1 MGQRAIQAGTAGKSL
16 TERVLWYA
24 VRDRNLYL
32 MLLPAF
38 AIFLIFRYVPI
49 FNGLIIPF
57 VDYDLVGG
65 QWASPW
71 VGFKWFRQF
80 FEDPFF
86 WRIIRNTLWLGILSL
101 VFGFP
106 APIILALL
114 FNELRSAA
122 FKRVAQTI
130 SYLPHFIA
138 TVVIVGIIY
147 NFFGFQGIVNTLLQ
161 FVGIEPIKFM
171 NDSGWFRPLYVGS
184 GVWQGMGWGAIVYL
198 AALAGVNAELYE
210 SAVIDGASRWH
221 QMLFITL
228 PSILPVIQIVLIFAV
243 ADIVDVSFEKVFL
256 MYHPGIYETADVI
269 QTYVYRRGIV
279 GLDFSYGQ
287 AIGLFNGAIALILL
301 VSANYI
307 SRKTSESSLW

>member
-1 MGQRAIQAGTAGKSL
+1 MGQRAVQAGVTGKPPSARL
-16 TERVLWYA
+16 LWYA
-24 VRDRNLYL
+24 ARDRNLYL

-38 AIFLIFRYVPI
+38 AIFFIFRYVPI

-86 WRIIRNTLWLGILSL
+86 VRIIRNTLLLGILSL

-147 NFFGFQGIVNTLLQ
+147 NFFGFQGIVNTLLGL
-161 FVGIEPIKFM
+161 VGIEPIKFM
-171 NDSGWFRPLYVGS
+171 NDAGWFRPLYVGS

-198 AALAGVNAELYE
+198 AALAGVNPELYE
-210 SAVIDGASRWH
+210 SAVIDGASRW
-221 QMLFITL
+221 QQTLSITL

-287 AIGLFNGAIALILL
+287 AIGLFNGVIALILL
-301 VSANYI
+301 VSANWI

>member
-1 MGQRAIQAGTAGKSL
+1 MAQRAVQAGIAGKSL
-16 TERVLWYA
+16 TARVLWYA

-38 AIFLIFRYVPI
+38 AIFFIFRYVPI

-86 WRIIRNTLWLGILSL
+86 VRIIRNTLLLGGLSL

-114 FNELRSAA
+114 FNELRSAV

-147 NFFGFQGIVNTLLQ
+147 KLFRFPGNREHSDGGLRDRTGQVHERCRL
-161 FVGIEPIKFM
+161 VSSAVRRVRA
-171 NDSGWFRPLYVGS
+171 SGKGWDGGRS
-184 GVWQGMGWGAIVYL
+184 STWQHWQGSIPSCTSRRSSTVP
-198 AALAGVNAELYE
+198 AAG
-210 SAVIDGASRWH
+210 SRCC
-221 QMLFITL
+221 
-228 PSILPVIQIVLIFAV
+228 PSRCPAFSR
-243 ADIVDVSFEKVFL
+243 SFRSF
-256 MYHPGIYETADVI
+256 
-269 QTYVYRRGIV
+269 
-279 GLDFSYGQ
+279 
-287 AIGLFNGAIALILL
+287 
-301 VSANYI
+301 
-307 SRKTSESSLW
+307 